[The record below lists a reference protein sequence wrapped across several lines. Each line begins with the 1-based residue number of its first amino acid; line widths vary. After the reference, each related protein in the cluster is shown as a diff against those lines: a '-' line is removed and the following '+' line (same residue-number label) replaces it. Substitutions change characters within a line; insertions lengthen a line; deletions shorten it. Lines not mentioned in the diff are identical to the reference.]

1 MTADIEQIKKK
12 IIYRSNYRGTKEMD
26 KLLGAFTRKYLN
38 QLNGVELVL
47 EKKYLNGIISFNIEN
62 FEDKDKFVKKLGEKK
77 IWIRVLED
85 PKWFRACVH
94 QMTTEAEI
102 DLLSKEIKKII
113 N

>member
-1 MTADIEQIKKK
+1 
-12 IIYRSNYRGTKEMD
+12 MD
-26 KLLGAFTRKYLN
+26 KDFHEKEKNKTIKRLNEKLWDELN

-47 EKKYLNGIISFNIEN
+47 DKKYLNGIVSFNIEN
-62 FEDKDKFVKKLGEKK
+62 IENKNKFVKKLGEKK

-102 DLLSKEIKKII
+102 DLLAREIKKILT
-113 N
+113 

>member
-1 MTADIEQIKKK
+1 M
-12 IIYRSNYRGTKEMD
+12 R
-26 KLLGAFTRKYLN
+26 
-38 QLNGVELVL
+38 
-47 EKKYLNGIISFNIEN
+47 
-62 FEDKDKFVKKLGEKK
+62 KLGEKK

-102 DLLSKEIKKII
+102 ELLSKVIKKII

>member
-1 MTADIEQIKKK
+1 
-12 IIYRSNYRGTKEMD
+12 MD
-26 KLLGAFTRKYLN
+26 KDCNEIEKRQNIKRLSEKLWDELN

-47 EKKYLNGIISFNIEN
+47 ENKYLNGIVSFNIEN
-62 FEDKDKFVKKLGEKK
+62 IEDKGKFVKKLGEKK

-102 DLLSKEIKKII
+102 NLLSEEIKKLPGYF
-113 N
+113 

>member
-1 MTADIEQIKKK
+1 MDKDCHEKEKTKNIKKL
-12 IIYRSNYRGTKEMD
+12 SG
-26 KLLGAFTRKYLN
+26 KLWDQLN

-47 EKKYLNGIISFNIEN
+47 DKKYLNGIVSFNIESIK
-62 FEDKDKFVKKLGEKK
+62 DKDEFVKKLGEKK

-102 DLLSKEIKKII
+102 DLLAREIKLILT
-113 N
+113 

>member
-1 MTADIEQIKKK
+1 MIIKNSPSTKK
-12 IIYRSNYRGTKEMD
+12 SNHAK
-26 KLLGAFTRKYLN
+26 
-38 QLNGVELVL
+38 
-47 EKKYLNGIISFNIEN
+47 
-62 FEDKDKFVKKLGEKK
+62 DKDQFVKKLGEKK

-102 DLLSKEIKKII
+102 DLLSMEIKKII

>member
-1 MTADIEQIKKK
+1 
-12 IIYRSNYRGTKEMD
+12 MD
-26 KLLGAFTRKYLN
+26 KDCHEKEKTENIKRLSEKLWDELN

-47 EKKYLNGIISFNIEN
+47 EKKYLNGIVSFNIEN
-62 FEDKDKFVKKLGEKK
+62 IKDKDKFVNKLGEKK

-102 DLLSKEIKKII
+102 NLLSEEIKKLPGYF
-113 N
+113 

>member
-1 MTADIEQIKKK
+1 MDKDCHEKEKNENIKKL
-12 IIYRSNYRGTKEMD
+12 SG
-26 KLLGAFTRKYLN
+26 KLWDELN
-38 QLNGVELVL
+38 QLKEIKLVL
-47 EKKYLNGIISFNIEN
+47 DKKYLNGIVSFNIEN
-62 FEDKDKFVKKLGEKK
+62 IKDKDQFIKKLGEKK

-102 DLLSKEIKKII
+102 DLLSMEIKKIL